1 MGLSGGTAMEFT
13 DDLDLTI
20 GYYDI
25 ANERLLDPV
34 PEADPEET
42 AGQAYPGPGEPPLG
56 LQRPRLVV
64 P

>member
-25 ANERLLDPV
+25 ANESLLDPV

-42 AGQAYPGPGEPPLG
+42 AGQADPRPGEHPLG

-64 P
+64 R